1 MPNQSAATGEIH
13 TASVTHE
20 YGCNYYAAPT
30 RAALHAALA
39 GFCREHWDAERVAH
53 RGLPEVPPAD
63 DAETIEAY
71 FAAVSEETHEIGS
84 AALTPIADPHGLS
97 AAELA
102 DAYGCLRQ
110 LTRGVLRQRGELA
123 GEQLRRVLRR
133 VTSAS
138 TESASAATMTA
149 TLRRRA
155 PRQQ

>member
-1 MPNQSAATGEIH
+1 MSDQSAVFGEIH
-13 TASVTHE
+13 TAFVTHE
-20 YGCNYYAAPT
+20 YGSNYYAAPT
-30 RAALHAALA
+30 RAALHGALA
-39 GFCREHWDAERVAH
+39 GFCRDHWDAERVAH
-53 RGLPEVPPAD
+53 RDLPEVPPAD
-63 DAETIEAY
+63 DAQTIEAY

-102 DAYGCLRQ
+102 DAYSCLRQ

-138 TESASAATMTA
+138 TESASAARMSA
-149 TLRRRA
+149 SLRRRA
-155 PRQQ
+155 PRQR

>member
-1 MPNQSAATGEIH
+1 VEPRHGSPGSSRAGATN
-13 TASVTHE
+13 E

-30 RAALHAALA
+30 RAALLAALA
-39 GFCREHWDAERVAH
+39 GFCREHWDTERVAH

-63 DAETIEAY
+63 NAETIEVY

-84 AALTPIADPHGLS
+84 AALTPIGDPLGLS

-123 GEQLRRVLRR
+123 GERLRRVLRR

-138 TESASAATMTA
+138 TESVSAARMT
-149 TLRRRA
+149 TSPQRRA
-155 PRQQ
+155 PRRR